1 MMVRTNVKSISDFDW
16 LKQVRFYFK
25 SDIEKTQIGITD
37 VTFIYQNE
45 YLECQE
51 RLVITPLTDNVI
63 ESVDKYHNILWKEI
77 NIEETNNELMK
88 FGNRCRKLPK
98 ALKEWPAFHAL
109 KKTIDDF
116 HDICPLLELMSS
128 ISALKERDIEAK
140 LRQVTL
146 EWTCQELEALLLSIF

>member
-51 RLVITPLTDNVI
+51 RLVITPLTDNI

-77 NIEETNNELMK
+77 NIEEINNELMK

-98 ALKEWPAFHAL
+98 ALKE
-109 KKTIDDF
+109 
-116 HDICPLLELMSS
+116 
-128 ISALKERDIEAK
+128 
-140 LRQVTL
+140 
-146 EWTCQELEALLLSIF
+146 

>member
-51 RLVITPLTDNVI
+51 RLVITPLTEKKIKAVSMYSIFCICQNQ
-63 ESVDKYHNILWKEI
+63 NILIK
-77 NIEETNNELMK
+77 
-88 FGNRCRKLPK
+88 
-98 ALKEWPAFHAL
+98 
-109 KKTIDDF
+109 
-116 HDICPLLELMSS
+116 
-128 ISALKERDIEAK
+128 
-140 LRQVTL
+140 
-146 EWTCQELEALLLSIF
+146 LSIFSSLEAETLIYIFFKK

>member
-77 NIEETNNELMK
+77 NIEEINNELMK
-88 FGNRCRKLPK
+88 F
-98 ALKEWPAFHAL
+98 
-109 KKTIDDF
+109 
-116 HDICPLLELMSS
+116 
-128 ISALKERDIEAK
+128 
-140 LRQVTL
+140 
-146 EWTCQELEALLLSIF
+146 